1 MKKVIPLIA
10 RSASDLAKLLDL
22 DDADAHCIEV
32 RAQLLARITQEVSR
46 QKLTHAAAAKR
57 CATSRSR
64 MTAILNGNIRGS
76 STDLMLR
83 IASRLGLQAR
93 IVFARAA

>member
-1 MKKVIPLIA
+1 MTRVRPIVS
-10 RSASDLAKLLDL
+10 RSAQDVAKLLDL
-22 DDADAHCIEV
+22 DDADARCIEV
-32 RAQLLARITQEVSR
+32 RAQLLARIVQEIER
-46 QKLTHAAAAKR
+46 QGLTHAVAAQR

-76 STDLMLR
+76 STDLLLR

-93 IVFARAA
+93 ITFARAA